1 MLDIKEEELKTILPL
16 DGPST
21 EEVKKYLEK
30 YNDEYIV
37 IKCGGSV
44 LIDQNLFDIFIK
56 DISTLN
62 KLGFTP
68 IIVHGG
74 GKRISNKLN
83 EIGLESKFIKGLRVT
98 DKETIKVV
106 EEVLIDFN
114 KEIINALDQKN
125 CKSQS
130 INSKEN
136 NILTVVQ
143 ENEELGFVGSPT
155 NVDQSII
162 DKIIADKKVPII
174 APLGLDK
181 NDQTYNVNAD
191 TAAGYIAK
199 KINARRLIILSDVE
213 GVLDKNKNSHLF
225 KTKLF
230 EKEIEN
236 PIGMAAGFDK
246 NAEVYNSLFKLGFGF
261 VEVGTVTPLKQ
272 YGNPKPRVF
281 RLVEDEA
288 LINRLGFN
296 NLGAKNIVD
305 RISSNKQ
312 IGLLGINIGPNKDTN
327 DRLKDY
333 VECLKTFHEFADY
346 ITINISSPN
355 TEELRNFHDQEKL
368 NSLLNIINSEKTK
381 LNSKIPIVVK
391 VSPDIKDKEIP
402 KISDVLLSNNIKA
415 VILSNTSDSTRDK
428 LNDIQKHQKGGLSGK
443 PIEEKSTMLINKF
456 YKAKE
461 NNDIEC
467 IVWGSG
473 KPTRELMFVDDLVSA
488 IEVIIE
494 SNPIEEIINV
504 GSGSE
509 ISIKDLANKISFITG
524 YKGKVVF
531 DTSKPDGVL
540 RKTLDSSLISSL
552 NWSPKVDLDDGLKR
566 TYEWYKKNK

>member
-1 MLDIKEEELKTILPL
+1 MFSNLRSLIFKLDPETAHGLAIKSLK
-16 DGPST
+16 
-21 EEVKKYLEK
+21 
-30 YNDEYIV
+30 
-37 IKCGGSV
+37 
-44 LIDQNLFDIFIK
+44 
-56 DISTLN
+56 
-62 KLGFTP
+62 
-68 IIVHGG
+68 
-74 GKRISNKLN
+74 
-83 EIGLESKFIKGLRVT
+83 
-98 DKETIKVV
+98 
-106 EEVLIDFN
+106 FN
-114 KEIINALDQKN
+114 
-125 CKSQS
+125 
-130 INSKEN
+130 
-136 NILTVVQ
+136 
-143 ENEELGFVGSPT
+143 FVP
-155 NVDQSII
+155 N
-162 DKIIADKKVPII
+162 
-174 APLGLDK
+174 
-181 NDQTYNVNAD
+181 
-191 TAAGYIAK
+191 
-199 KINARRLIILSDVE
+199 
-213 GVLDKNKNSHLF
+213 VLDKNKNSHLF

-246 NAEVYNSLFKLGFGF
+246 NAEVYNSLFKLG
-261 VEVGTVTPLKQ
+261 
-272 YGNPKPRVF
+272 F

-391 VSPDIKDKEIP
+391 VSPDIKDQEIP

-456 YKAKE
+456 YKIFGNKIKIIGVGGVDSGISAYNKFLAGASYVQLYTGMVYRGPNIVNLIKKE
-461 NNDIEC
+461 L
-467 IVWGSG
+467 
-473 KPTRELMFVDDLVSA
+473 KELLIRDGVKHYS
-488 IEVIIE
+488 
-494 SNPIEEIINV
+494 EII
-504 GSGSE
+504 
-509 ISIKDLANKISFITG
+509 
-524 YKGKVVF
+524 GKKT
-531 DTSKPDGVL
+531 TS
-540 RKTLDSSLISSL
+540 
-552 NWSPKVDLDDGLKR
+552 
-566 TYEWYKKNK
+566 